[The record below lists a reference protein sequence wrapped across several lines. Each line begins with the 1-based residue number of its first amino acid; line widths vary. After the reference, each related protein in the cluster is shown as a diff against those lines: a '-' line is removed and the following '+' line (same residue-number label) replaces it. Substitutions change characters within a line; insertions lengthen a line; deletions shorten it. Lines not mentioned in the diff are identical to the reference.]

1 MNMQPNKIL
10 DEKLWE
16 MHLTRQFNWTIHLRK
31 MLYDKADMK
40 NMGKI
45 LDVGC
50 GIGLISKEIHELS
63 KIEVHGIDINE
74 KLIEKA
80 KEKFPDGKFIVGK
93 AEEMPYDDNTFDC
106 TFCQFLLMW
115 IKHPFQVLLEMKRVT
130 KPGGKI
136 ICAAEPDYGGK
147 IDYPD
152 DYNAVPATIRAIMN
166 EGADPFYGRKLK
178 ATFARV
184 GMKFEI
190 GVSAELWDDET
201 MKREFEHV
209 WEFAQASAKNDMMKS
224 WAKAIE
230 KRDREALEK
239 GERITFLPLFW
250 GIGNKEKETKNFA
263 SEEMGK

>member
-1 MNMQPNKIL
+1 MNLQSGKVL

-16 MHLTRQFNWTIHLRK
+16 MHLSRQFNWTTHLRK
-31 MLYDKADMK
+31 MLYDKVDMK
-40 NMGKI
+40 NMEKI

-50 GIGLISKEIHELS
+50 GIGLIAKEMHELGD
-63 KIEVHGIDINE
+63 IEVHGIDKNE
-74 KLIEKA
+74 KLIEIA
-80 KEKFPDGKFIVGK
+80 KEKFPGGKFVVGN

-115 IKHPFQVLLEMKRVT
+115 VKYPFQVLSEMKRVT
-130 KPGGKI
+130 KFGGYV

-152 DYNAVPATIRAIMN
+152 DYNAVAGTIRAIQN
-166 EGADPFYGRKLK
+166 EGADPFFGRKLK
-178 ATFARV
+178 ATFARL
-184 GMKFEI
+184 GMKPEI

-209 WEFAQASAKNDMMKS
+209 WKFARVTAKSNMMKS
-224 WAKAIE
+224 WAEAIE

-250 GIGNKEKETKNFA
+250 GIGVKED
-263 SEEMGK
+263 G